1 MGTIGIGALL
11 AAFGVVCAF
20 YVSVVGF
27 ALSAVAVV
35 VLLTLLNL
43 CVGGRFSAG
52 LFVGGLVVMEVGYFV
67 GIVACALIG
76 HARPLPAKEARSLEG
91 DLLKHD

>member
-1 MGTIGIGALL
+1 MGTIGIGVLL
-11 AAFGVVCAF
+11 TAFGAVCAF
-20 YVSVVGF
+20 YVSVIGF

-35 VLLTLLNL
+35 VLLALLNL
-43 CVGGRFSAG
+43 LMGGRFSAG
-52 LFVGGLVVMEVGYFV
+52 AFVGGLVVLEVGYFI

-76 HARPLPAKEARSLEG
+76 HMRPLPAKEPRPLEG